1 MTLDRRY
8 IVSVVAL
15 ASAMALWLAAL
26 VALLWASLSSAERD
40 VLPPLTGDRVAVL
53 VVTSLAA
60 LALAALGLRRLHSHF
75 VEAPAR
81 LLEQAQAALAGAVE
95 REIEAAG
102 SHETRGLAR
111 TINDLVAARA
121 GLRRD
126 IEHKV
131 QEASR
136 DIEQERSRLAA
147 LMSELT
153 QSVIVCNLDG
163 RILLYNQQARLA
175 FRALSDAPAVAGG
188 AELIGLG
195 RSIYAV
201 FDPQVV
207 AHALENVR
215 ERMRRGNANPSTQF
229 VTATPAGQLLRVT
242 MAPVRS
248 TTARDGI
255 TGFVLMQ
262 DNITRQF
269 EDESQRDQHLHALTE
284 STRASLGSLQA
295 AVEAL
300 DYPDVD
306 GEMRDRLLRVIRDE
320 VGAMGQR
327 VREVGAATA
336 EGLKTRWPL
345 EDMLGADVVQAALRH
360 IESACTLRAGAAE
373 VDGALWL
380 KVDSFSL
387 LQALT
392 SLACRLHE
400 ELGVR
405 GVELRLG
412 AAGPQRAHLDLI
424 WSGQALNT
432 ETAMGWELDPMR
444 SGTERL
450 PLSVRD
456 VVARHGGEFWVER
469 ERTRHRAFFRFR
481 LPLAAA
487 HDEPV
492 AAVAEA
498 GAHRP
503 EFYDFDLFQTSPHSR
518 ELDERL
524 LVEATYTVFD
534 TETTGLDPS
543 SGDEIIQIGATRIVN
558 GKLLRHE
565 NFEQLVNPQRS
576 VPEASTAIH
585 GIRPEMLVGQPTI
598 SQVLPAF
605 HAFARDTVLVAHNA
619 AFDMRFLQ
627 LKERETGIR
636 FDQPVLDTLL
646 LSAWLHPHQ
655 ESHAL
660 EAIALRLDV
669 DATGRHAALRDAV
682 VTAEVFLKL
691 VPLLADKGI
700 RTLAQAREAARSTYY
715 ARLKY

>member
-1 MTLDRRY
+1 MTSQRRY
-8 IVSVVAL
+8 VVAVVAV
-15 ASAMALWLAAL
+15 ASAMALWLVAIG
-26 VALLWASLSSAERD
+26 ALLWASLSDAERD
-40 VLPPLTGDRVAVL
+40 ALPALTGDRVAVV

-60 LALAALGLRRLHSHF
+60 LALAALGLRRLHRSF

-81 LLEQAQAALAGAVE
+81 LLEQAQAALAGDVE

-102 SHETRGLAR
+102 SLETRALAR
-111 TINDLVAARA
+111 TINELVAARA
-121 GLRRD
+121 RLRQD
-126 IEHKV
+126 IGRQV
-131 QEASR
+131 QEASH
-136 DIEQERSRLAA
+136 DIEQERGRLAA

-153 QSVIVCNLDG
+153 QSVVVCNLDG
-163 RILLYNQQARLA
+163 RILLYNHQARLQ
-175 FRALSDAPAVAGG
+175 FRALSEAPAGAGG
-188 AELIGLG
+188 AELMGLG
-195 RSIYAV
+195 RSIHAV
-201 FDPQVV
+201 FDPQLV
-207 AHALENVR
+207 AHALENIR
-215 ERMRRGNANPSTQF
+215 ERVRRGAAHPSTQF
-229 VTATPAGQLLRVT
+229 VTATPTGQLMRVT
-242 MAPVRS
+242 MAPVRG
-248 TTARDGI
+248 AAAPDGI
-255 TGFVLMQ
+255 TGFVLMH
-262 DNITRQF
+262 DNITRQY
-269 EDESQRDQHLHALTE
+269 EDESRRDQHLHALTE

-295 AVEAL
+295 AVAAL

-306 GEMRDRLLRVIRDE
+306 GEMREQLLHVIRDE
-320 VGAMGQR
+320 VDTMARR
-327 VREVGAATA
+327 VRVAGAATT

-345 EDMLGADVVQAALRH
+345 EDMLGADVVQAAMRR
-360 IESACTLRAGAAE
+360 IESACALHAGAGD
-373 VDGALWL
+373 VDGSVWL

-405 GVELRLG
+405 SVELRLM

-444 SGTERL
+444 SGIKTL

-487 HDEPV
+487 QDEAAAAAP
-492 AAVAEA
+492 AAVGE
-498 GAHRP
+498 RP
-503 EFYDFDLFQTSPHSR
+503 EFYDFDLFQTPPIGHA
-518 ELDERL
+518 LDQRPL
-524 LVEATYTVFD
+524 AQITYTVFD

-543 SGDEIIQIGATRIVN
+543 SGDEIIQVGATRIVN

-565 NFEQLVNPQRS
+565 NFEQLVNPRRPVQ
-576 VPEASTAIH
+576 EASIAIH
-585 GIRPEMLVGQPTI
+585 GIRPEALLDQPTI
-598 SQVLPAF
+598 SEVLPAF

-627 LKERETGIR
+627 LKEAQTGLR

-660 EAIALRLDV
+660 EAIARRLGV
-669 DATGRHAALRDAV
+669 DASGRHAALRDAT

-691 VPLLADKGI
+691 LPLLADKGI
-700 RTLAQAREAARSTYY
+700 CTLAQALEAERTTYY
-715 ARLKY
+715 ARLQY

>member
-1 MTLDRRY
+1 VTTQRRY
-8 IVSVVAL
+8 VVSVVVVAL
-15 ASAMALWLAAL
+15 AMALWLTAVA
-26 VALLWASLSSAERD
+26 ALLWATLSTAERD
-40 VLPPLTGDRVAVL
+40 ALPALTGDRVAVV
-53 VVTSLAA
+53 VVTSLAV
-60 LALAALGLRRLHSHF
+60 LALAATALHRWHRSV

-81 LLEQAQAALAGAVE
+81 LLERAQAVLADDAA
-95 REIEAAG
+95 REIEATG
-102 SHETRGLAR
+102 SIETRGLAR
-111 TINDLVAARA
+111 AINDLVAARTR
-121 GLRRD
+121 LRQD
-126 IEHKV
+126 IERQVHA
-131 QEASR
+131 ASH
-136 DIEQERSRLAA
+136 DIDQERRRLAA

-153 QSVIVCNLDG
+153 QSVVVCNLDG
-163 RILLYNQQARLA
+163 RILLYNHQARVQ

-188 AELIGLG
+188 AELMGLG
-195 RSIYAV
+195 RSIHAV
-201 FDPQVV
+201 FDPQLV

-215 ERMRRGNANPSTQF
+215 ARVRRGAAHPSAQF
-229 VTATPAGQLLRVT
+229 VTVTPTGQLLRVT
-242 MAPVRS
+242 MAPVRGA
-248 TTARDGI
+248 TAQEDI
-255 TGFVLMQ
+255 TGYVLMQ

-269 EDESQRDQHLHALTE
+269 EDESRRDRHLHALTE
-284 STRASLGSLQA
+284 GARASLGSMHA

-306 GEMRDRLLRVIRDE
+306 GAMRERLLRIVRDE
-320 VGAMGQR
+320 VGAMARHVR
-327 VREVGAATA
+327 VAGAATA

-360 IESACTLRAGAAE
+360 VEAACGVRAGAAE
-373 VDGALWL
+373 VDGSLWL

-405 GVELRLG
+405 SVELRLG

-424 WSGQALNT
+424 WSGHALNT

-444 SGTERL
+444 AGAETL

-456 VVARHGGEFWVER
+456 VVERHGGEFWVER

-487 HDEPV
+487 LDQ
-492 AAVAEA
+492 AAAPPSP
-498 GAHRP
+498 GGHRP
-503 EFYDFDLFQTSPHSR
+503 EFYDFDLFQASPMNR
-518 ELDERL
+518 ELDDRPL
-524 LVEATYTVFD
+524 AQITYTVFD

-543 SGDEIIQIGATRIVN
+543 SGDEIIQLGATRIVN

-565 NFEQLVNPQRS
+565 TFEQLVNPQRP
-576 VPEASTAIH
+576 VREAAIAIH
-585 GIRPEMLVGQPTI
+585 GIRPEMLVDQPTLD
-598 SQVLPAF
+598 QVLPAF

-627 LKERETGIR
+627 LKEAATGIR

-646 LSAWLHPHQ
+646 LSAWLHPNQ

-660 EAIALRLDV
+660 EAIALRLGV
-669 DATGRHAALRDAV
+669 DAAGRHAALRDAT

-700 RTLAQAREAARSTYY
+700 CTLGQALEAARTTYY
-715 ARLKY
+715 ARVTY